1 MTTEEIVARFVDARP
16 DFALASYAEVG
27 LPFYR
32 ISVRLQIVEHKELD
46 PLQEFTLRAVDA
58 GIDDRVEI
66 QRALGLDANVVQAT
80 VLGLIEREAVSVN
93 TGSSTSDA
101 LALTAGGRE
110 ALVRATQI
118 VSRERVVDIDYDGLL
133 REPTPFLSRY
143 LEPRQ
148 LAERGIREVPPHPAR
163 PPDEPELRSHLPA
176 IEGIIRAAGG
186 PRQQLSDVLAVR
198 KIERRQRIFQPAVA
212 LVYLPRGSRR
222 ALGQVAFAIAG
233 QLSEPHAQVFAEA
246 GLGRKLGLAT
256 RGIEDA
262 RVIAASVLG
271 EDVVEQI
278 HETTPAERST
288 EQEKSS
294 PTAPAS
300 PVRAI
305 ETYEHPAILAEA
317 LDTAQE
323 RILLLSPWLRGG
335 VIDHDFL
342 GKLAAALQR
351 GVEVYLGWGMSPK
364 EGSRPDADKS
374 ALEALNKLGAEQKNF
389 HFKRLGRT
397 HAKVLICDQ
406 RFVVVT
412 SFNWL
417 SFKGD
422 PKRTFRDERGTMV
435 MLEDHVNEQFE
446 SLSCTVSLARLG
458 LR

>member
-1 MTTEEIVARFVDARP
+1 LTTEEIVARFVDARP
-16 DFALASYAEVG
+16 DFVLASYAEVG

-32 ISVRLQIVEHKELD
+32 ISVRLQILEHKDLD

-58 GIDDRVEI
+58 GIDERAEI
-66 QRALGLDANVVQAT
+66 ERALGLDANVVQAT
-80 VLGLIEREAVSVN
+80 VLSLIEREAVSVS
-93 TGSSTSDA
+93 TGSGTSDA
-101 LALTAGGRE
+101 LALTTAGRE
-110 ALVRATQI
+110 TLTRATQI
-118 VSRERVVDIDYDGLL
+118 VSRERIVDIDYDGLL

-163 PPDEPELRSHLPA
+163 PPDESELRSHLPA

-198 KIERRQRIFQPAVA
+198 KIERRQRIFQPAIA

-222 ALGQVAFAIAG
+222 ALGQVAFAVAG

-262 RVIAASVLG
+262 RVIASSVLG

-278 HETTPAERST
+278 DEAST
-288 EQEKSS
+288 VEESEAPKPS
-294 PTAPAS
+294 PTAPVAA
-300 PVRAI
+300 VRAI
-305 ETYEHPAILAEA
+305 ETYEHPAILTDA
-317 LDTAQE
+317 LDTAKE
-323 RILLLSPWLRGG
+323 RILLLSPWLRSG
-335 VIDHDFL
+335 VIDDEFL
-342 GKLAAALQR
+342 DKLAAALQR
-351 GVEVYLGWGMSPK
+351 GVEVYLGWGMSGH
-364 EGSRPDADKS
+364 EGSRPDADPPV
-374 ALEALNKLGAEQKNF
+374 LEALTKLAAHEGRF
-389 HFKRLGRT
+389 HLKRLGRT

-435 MLEDHVNEQFE
+435 TIEDHVNDQFE
-446 SLSCTVSLARLG
+446 SLTARF
-458 LR
+458 R

>member
-32 ISVRLQIVEHKELD
+32 ISVRLQIIEHKQLD

-66 QRALGLDANVVQAT
+66 QRALGLDENVVQAT
-80 VLGLIEREAVSVN
+80 VLGLIEREAVSVS
-93 TGSSTSDA
+93 TDSGTSDA

-110 ALVRATQI
+110 TLARATQI
-118 VSRERVVDIDYDGLL
+118 VSRERVIDIDYDGLL

-163 PPDEPELRSHLPA
+163 PPDESELRSHLPA

-233 QLSEPHAQVFAEA
+233 QLSEAHAQVFAEA
-246 GLGRKLGLAT
+246 GLGRKLGVAT

-262 RVIAASVLG
+262 RVIASSLLG

-278 HETTPAERST
+278 DEMTPAEHSAV
-288 EQEKSS
+288 QETPSL
-294 PTAPAS
+294 TAPAS

-305 ETYEHPAILAEA
+305 ETYEHPAILADA

-323 RILLLSPWLRGG
+323 RLLLLSPWLRRG
-335 VIDHDFL
+335 VIDDVFL
-342 GKLAAALQR
+342 GKLTAALER
-351 GVEVYLGWGMSPK
+351 GVDVYLGWGMSAK
-364 EGSRPDADKS
+364 EGSRPDADEPV
-374 ALEALNKLGAEQKNF
+374 LEALHKLGAEHKRF

-397 HAKVLICDQ
+397 HAKVLICDR

-435 MLEDHVNEQFE
+435 TLQHHVNEQFDT
-446 SLSCTVSLARLG
+446 LRARFL
-458 LR
+458 